1 MSRRRR
7 ERHAREA
14 PVTEDQVWDALRG
27 VREPEIGAD
36 IVSLG
41 LVYGV
46 EASAERVVVC
56 MTMTSRRAPAAVII
70 DMVEEALWRPGG
82 PVVDVDVVWEPR
94 WGPSRISPE
103 ALTALSRPVF
113 R

>member
-1 MSRRRR
+1 MT
-7 ERHAREA
+7 EEGVWEA
-14 PVTEDQVWDALRG
+14 LKG

-46 EASAERVVVC
+46 EVTPARVLVR
-56 MTMTSRRAPAAVII
+56 MTMTSRRAPAGVII

-82 PVVDVDVVWEPR
+82 PAIDVEVVWEPR
-94 WGPSRISPE
+94 WGSSSISSE
-103 ALTALSRPVF
+103 ALRKLSRPVF

>member
-1 MSRRRR
+1 V
-7 ERHAREA
+7 
-14 PVTEDQVWDALRG
+14 VTEQQAWDALRG

-46 EASAERVVVC
+46 EASADRILVR

-70 DMVEEALWRPGG
+70 DMVEQALWRPGG
-82 PVVDVDVVWEPR
+82 PAVDVEVVWEPR

-103 ALTALSRPVF
+103 ALASLGRPVF

>member
-1 MSRRRR
+1 VS
-7 ERHAREA
+7 EE
-14 PVTEDQVWDALRG
+14 QVWEALRG

-46 EASAERVVVC
+46 EVTPARVVVR
-56 MTMTSRRAPAAVII
+56 MTMTSRRASVGVII

-82 PVVDVDVVWEPR
+82 PTVDVDVVWEPR
-94 WGPSRISPE
+94 WGPSSISSE
-103 ALTALSRPVF
+103 ALRNLSRPVF

>member
-1 MSRRRR
+1 
-7 ERHAREA
+7 
-14 PVTEDQVWDALRG
+14 VTEQQAWNALRG

-46 EASAERVVVC
+46 EASADRVLVR

-82 PVVDVDVVWEPR
+82 PAVDVEIVWEPR
-94 WGPSRISPE
+94 WGPDRISPE
-103 ALTALSRPVF
+103 ALRSLGRPVF